1 MSEDFSLKT
10 RADNI
15 RDVIRY
21 IKRFNKALL
30 VVKFDDK
37 VIDSPLFFEHS
48 RDLALLANTGIK
60 LILIAGA
67 TNNINKILE
76 SNGETWSFQGETRI
90 TRKSAINLIK
100 MAAFETASKL
110 MNALSAEKITGVMGN
125 WVSARE
131 KGIINGIDFGSAGK
145 IHKITAQD
153 IYPVLEQGIVPVF
166 PCIGWSTN
174 GTAYNVSSSEL
185 TLEISKSL
193 KADKIFFISM
203 PEETEKQKLLQT
215 LSIQGHTSVSAGH
228 LEKLLERL
236 PEPEK
241 KGTFYKFLIDALETC
256 KQGVK
261 RVHLLDGTKEGVIP
275 CEIFSESGS
284 GGFMVFGNNYGEF
297 RQAVKEDIPALFSL
311 MTPFVKEGILLPRTQ
326 EQLEENINNY
336 TVFDVDGEIRASA
349 ALINYPEQ
357 GLQEIAALAVEKKY
371 RSLGTGNALVHHL
384 IKKAKEA
391 GAKGVFI
398 LTTQT
403 TDWFSSLG
411 FEDGS
416 LDFLPEARRKLW
428 TKERNSKVMK
438 IIF

>member
-1 MSEDFSLKT
+1 MTEDFSLKT

-30 VVKFDDK
+30 VVKIDDD

-60 LILIAGA
+60 LILVAGA
-67 TNNINKILE
+67 TNNINRILK
-76 SNGETWSFQGETRI
+76 SNGKTWYFQGETRI
-90 TRKSAINLIK
+90 TDKSSINLIK

-110 MNALSAEKITGVMGN
+110 MNAMAAEKITGVMGN

-131 KGIINGIDFGSAGK
+131 RGIVNGIDFGSAGK
-145 IHKITAQD
+145 INKIITKD
-153 IYPVLEQGIVPVF
+153 IFSVLEQGIVPVF

-185 TLEISKSL
+185 AMEVAKSMNV
-193 KADKIFFISM
+193 DKVFFITM
-203 PEETEKQKLLQT
+203 PEEAQKKRILELLKIKDQ
-215 LSIQGHTSVSAGH
+215 TSVSAKQ
-228 LEKLLERL
+228 LEKIFPNLTEN
-236 PEPEK
+236 EK
-241 KGTFYKFLIDALETC
+241 ESTFYKFLVKALDAC
-256 KQGVK
+256 KNGIK
-261 RVHLLDGTKEGVIP
+261 RVHLLDGSKEGVIP

-297 RQAVKEDIPALFSL
+297 RQASKEDIPAVYAL
-311 MTPFVKEGILLPRTQ
+311 MSPFVKEGILLPRSPET
-326 EQLEENINNY
+326 LEETIGSY

-349 ALINYPEQ
+349 ALIDYPGEP
-357 GLQEIAALAVEKKY
+357 LKEIAALAVEKKY
-371 RSLGTGNALVHHL
+371 RSLGTGNSLVHYL
-384 IKKAKEA
+384 INKAKKS

-411 FEDGS
+411 FKEGT
-416 LDFLPEARRKLW
+416 LDILPESRRKLW